1 MQEDILPEKVLDHNK
16 DRFGD
21 RYSHPAFGVITMSHP
36 VGGRTTLFGSD
47 VQHPGT
53 VSIQIKTAKL
63 YRSSSRDWHSSVG
76 GEVLVDFE
84 MSHSQFVNFVS
95 SAGRGEGTPITLRIS
110 RKGPVEF
117 LPGIKMVEAKTE
129 STKRQIEQDVA
140 AQLEEIANR
149 IAAIEAHLD
158 SGKLSKKEIR
168 EQIVSMKYMVRNL
181 PSNLGY
187 AVGCAKEAVESMAST
202 AKVDVE
208 AFLNS
213 RVRALGLNAI
223 EDFKRLENKRED

>member
-1 MQEDILPEKVLDHNK
+1 MQEDILPEKVLDRTNG
-16 DRFGD
+16 RYGE
-21 RYSHPAFGVITMSHP
+21 RYSHPAFGVITMTHP

-53 VSIQIKTAKL
+53 VSIQIKTAEL
-63 YRSSSRDWHSSVG
+63 CRSSSRDWYSSAG

-84 MSHSQFVNFVS
+84 MSHSQFVDFVS
-95 SAGRGEGTPITLRIS
+95 STGRGEGTPITLRIV
-110 RKGPVEF
+110 RKGPAEF

-129 STKRQIEQDVA
+129 STKRQIEQEVR
-140 AQLEEIANR
+140 AQLSEIEDR
-149 IAAIEAHLD
+149 IAAVEANLN

-168 EQIVSMKYMVRNL
+168 EQIDDMKCIVRNL

-187 AVGCAKEAVESMAST
+187 AVGCAKEAVDSMASS